1 MTETPDVPPAGPSA
15 VPSAAE
21 RAAAAIGPWA
31 TAVEAYDLL
40 TVTVPAEHW
49 IEALTAARDGL
60 GLAFL
65 DWLSAVDEL
74 AEGFAVCA
82 HLAAVG
88 EPGRV
93 RRLLLRTR
101 VPRDKAVLPTA
112 VGVYAGAAWHE
123 RETREM
129 FGIEFPGHPFPATLL
144 LPDGFEGHPLRK
156 DFVLAARVAKDW
168 PGAKEPGESDHGGG
182 PARRKMLPPGVPDP
196 NEWGPLKGTLPP
208 VAERPAR
215 AARAGAAAGVDRPR
229 RARSVGE
236 GSASQAAP
244 AAGTAAD
251 APPVRA
257 DRPRRSRS
265 VGEGSV
271 SQATPETPEP
281 PRRTARTQS
290 SDAPWHAPVPA
301 HEKSAERQPEAAQPG
316 SVRPAAAKAEPAG
329 PEAEKSG
336 AVESEATNGEPAKV
350 APVAADAVESKAAQ
364 PEPARPAAVESE
376 VAKAEPAVPGVE
388 KSEGTQ
394 AGAAQPEPAESEA
407 TGPALAGAVP
417 MAAEPAGAQAEPVP
431 SGPAVSEAGESE
443 GMRAGVAKPAGGPV
457 EAERREPEPVKPE
470 PVKPEPLKP
479 EAAEAEPVKPEP
491 VKPEPLKPEAAEAG
505 GGGKTGVVEP
515 GVVQGEPGEGGA
527 VRRGESDSDQQ
538 SEQNGDSA

>member
-1 MTETPDVPPAGPSA
+1 MTETPDVPA
-15 VPSAAE
+15 VPTPAE
-21 RAAAAIGPWA
+21 RIAAAIGPWA
-31 TAVEAYDLL
+31 TAAEAYDLL

-60 GLAFL
+60 GLTFL

-88 EPGRV
+88 EPGSV

-129 FGIEFPGHPFPATLL
+129 FGIEFPGHPYPATLL

-215 AARAGAAAGVDRPR
+215 AARAGAGPGVDRPR
-229 RARSVGE
+229 RTRSVGE

-244 AAGTAAD
+244 APGTPAAAD
-251 APPVRA
+251 APPPVRA

-271 SQATPETPEP
+271 SQAADSAAPAAEPSSTPEA

-301 HEKSAERQPEAAQPG
+301 HDESAK
-316 SVRPAAAKAEPAG
+316 PAAAKPEAVQAEPA
-329 PEAEKSG
+329 
-336 AVESEATNGEPAKV
+336 
-350 APVAADAVESKAAQ
+350 
-364 PEPARPAAVESE
+364 
-376 VAKAEPAVPGVE
+376 
-388 KSEGTQ
+388 
-394 AGAAQPEPAESEA
+394 A
-407 TGPALAGAVP
+407 TGPA
-417 MAAEPAGAQAEPVP
+417 
-431 SGPAVSEAGESE
+431 
-443 GMRAGVAKPAGGPV
+443 KPA
-457 EAERREPEPVKPE
+457 A
-470 PVKPEPLKP
+470 
-479 EAAEAEPVKPEP
+479 
-491 VKPEPLKPEAAEAG
+491 
-505 GGGKTGVVEP
+505 
-515 GVVQGEPGEGGA
+515 VQP
-527 VRRGESDSDQQ
+527 
-538 SEQNGDSA
+538 

>member
-1 MTETPDVPPAGPSA
+1 MTENPDVPT
-15 VPSAAE
+15 AAE
-21 RAAAAIGPWA
+21 PTAAAIGPWA
-31 TAVEAYDLL
+31 TAAEAYELL

-49 IEALTAARDGL
+49 IEALTAARDVL

-88 EPGRV
+88 EPGSV

-101 VPRDKAVLPTA
+101 VPRDEAVLPTA
-112 VGVYAGAAWHE
+112 VEVYAGAAWHE

-129 FGIEFPGHPFPATLL
+129 FGIEFPGHPYPATLL

-215 AARAGAAAGVDRPR
+215 AARAGAGAGVDRPR
-229 RARSVGE
+229 RTRTVGE
-236 GSASQAAP
+236 GSTSQAATPPDATP
-244 AAGTAAD
+244 AVAD

-257 DRPRRSRS
+257 DRPRRTRT

-271 SQATPETPEP
+271 SQATPEPTPEP
-281 PRRTARTQS
+281 TPETPRRTTRTQS

-301 HEKSAERQPEAAQPG
+301 HET
-316 SVRPAAAKAEPAG
+316 PAG
-329 PEAEKSG
+329 AKPEAEKPAAE
-336 AVESEATNGEPAKV
+336 AVEAVKSEAAGPDAAKPEAVKPGAAEPE
-350 APVAADAVESKAAQ
+350 AVEAKPVQPEATRAESTQ
-364 PEPARPAAVESE
+364 PEPV
-376 VAKAEPAVPGVE
+376 
-388 KSEGTQ
+388 
-394 AGAAQPEPAESEA
+394 QPESAKSDTAQAESE
-407 TGPALAGAVP
+407 
-417 MAAEPAGAQAEPVP
+417 
-431 SGPAVSEAGESE
+431 SSE
-443 GMRAGVAKPAGGPV
+443 V
-457 EAERREPEPVKPE
+457 
-470 PVKPEPLKP
+470 
-479 EAAEAEPVKPEP
+479 
-491 VKPEPLKPEAAEAG
+491 
-505 GGGKTGVVEP
+505 
-515 GVVQGEPGEGGA
+515 
-527 VRRGESDSDQQ
+527 DQQ
-538 SEQNGDSA
+538 SSQPSQNGDSA

>member
-1 MTETPDVPPAGPSA
+1 MTETPEA
-15 VPSAAE
+15 PSAAE
-21 RAAAAIGPWA
+21 QAAAAIGPWA
-31 TAVEAYDLL
+31 TAAEAYDLL

-60 GLAFL
+60 GLTFL

-101 VPRDKAVLPTA
+101 VPREQAALPTA

-129 FGIEFPGHPFPATLL
+129 FGIEFPGHPHPATLL

-168 PGAKEPGESDHGGG
+168 PGAKEPGESEHGGG

-215 AARAGAAAGVDRPR
+215 AARAGAAAADRPR
-229 RARSVGE
+229 RTRTAES
-236 GSASQAAP
+236 AAP
-244 AAGTAAD
+244 AAD

-271 SQATPETPEP
+271 SQAVPEPPATPEA

-301 HEKSAERQPEAAQPG
+301 HDKPAADEAAEPEAAESEGTEAKPARPGAVEATPAAEPTESVQAAPAPTGPVEPEVAQPKVERPATAQAG
-316 SVRPAAAKAEPAG
+316 PTGPTAAEPEAAEPAAAKPADAH
-329 PEAEKSG
+329 P
-336 AVESEATNGEPAKV
+336 EPAK
-350 APVAADAVESKAAQ
+350 PKAVEPADVQLGSTEPTAGEPELAQPAAAKPAAAK
-364 PEPARPAAVESE
+364 PEPADAHPEPAEAGPAKPAAVEPE
-376 VAKAEPAVPGVE
+376 A
-388 KSEGTQ
+388 
-394 AGAAQPEPAESEA
+394 AGPEPA
-407 TGPALAGAVP
+407 GGD
-417 MAAEPAGAQAEPVP
+417 
-431 SGPAVSEAGESE
+431 SG
-443 GMRAGVAKPAGGPV
+443 
-457 EAERREPEPVKPE
+457 
-470 PVKPEPLKP
+470 
-479 EAAEAEPVKPEP
+479 
-491 VKPEPLKPEAAEAG
+491 
-505 GGGKTGVVEP
+505 
-515 GVVQGEPGEGGA
+515 
-527 VRRGESDSDQQ
+527 Q
-538 SEQNGDSA
+538 SETEQQQPPRPDDAQNGDSA